1 MERVGYLSL
10 VLMSAVSRKNTIL
23 GIDIGGSGI
32 KGCPVDLK
40 TGEFAEERLRIPTP
54 QPATPMAV
62 VETISQIIDHFK
74 WKGPVG
80 CGFPGVIHR
89 NTVFTS
95 ANLDDSFVGFDLGNG
110 ISKITG
116 QPVGVINDADAA
128 GLAEMRFGAGHDF
141 DGLALLVTVGTG
153 LGTALLY
160 KGELIPNMETGH
172 LLMKHKHKLVD
183 AESLAADSARRAQ
196 DMSWETWAKHFSKY
210 LNYVHALVRP
220 EMFIIGGGIAK
231 KADKFMKLIKCDC
244 EVRVA
249 TLENKAGIIGAAVA
263 GAEMPQATSRKARKK
278 AD

>member
-1 MERVGYLSL
+1 
-10 VLMSAVSRKNTIL
+10 MSAVTKKNVLL

-32 KGCPVDLK
+32 KGCPVDLS
-40 TGEFAEERLRIPTP
+40 TGEFTAERLRIPTP

-62 VETISQIIDHFK
+62 VETIAEIIKHFK

-80 CGFPGVIHR
+80 CGFPGVIYR

-95 ANLDDSFVGFDLGNG
+95 ANLDKSFIGFDLGDG

-116 QPVGVINDADAA
+116 AGARVINDADAA

-141 DGLALLVTVGTG
+141 NGLAMLITVGTG
-153 LGTALLY
+153 LGTALLHD
-160 KGELIPNMETGH
+160 GELIPNNEMGH
-172 LLMKHKHKLVD
+172 LLMKHKGELVD
-183 AESLAADSARRAQ
+183 AETLAADSSRRAQ

-210 LNYVHALVRP
+210 LNYVHSLVRP

-231 KADKFMKLIKCDC
+231 KSDKFLSLIKCDC

-249 TLENKAGIIGAAVA
+249 TLENSAGIIGAAIAGSKTPATVVA
-263 GAEMPQATSRKARKK
+263 PKKKTAKKK
-278 AD
+278 A